1 MLQQSLCPFVDY
13 ISSSADKSVQLLL
26 LDGQLVAGL
35 RLFAGSGQIFID
47 TLVFDWLFLL
57 DASFSFDVMPAFTVD
72 FIHIHSHAEAS
83 TGIVLTELSWCRL
96 LQTHSLTFLT
106 GCVHI

>member
-47 TLVFDWLFLL
+47 TLVFD
-57 DASFSFDVMPAFTVD
+57 
-72 FIHIHSHAEAS
+72 
-83 TGIVLTELSWCRL
+83 
-96 LQTHSLTFLT
+96 
-106 GCVHI
+106 